1 MAVKREPQASELA
14 ESAAMWFDR
23 DGIHIAIPLDV
34 ILQFIL
40 KPFRDAGLEPTV
52 EVDVV
57 KNRVKV
63 NLGVN
68 DVKKL
73 MSYASANNPQLMG
86 TLAQIMAAAQEL
98 DKQVTQGNG

>member
-1 MAVKREPQASELA
+1 MAVKREPSTSELV

-40 KPFRDAGLEPTV
+40 RPFREAGLEPTV

-68 DVKKL
+68 DVKRL
-73 MSYASANNPQLMG
+73 ISYASANNPQLMG